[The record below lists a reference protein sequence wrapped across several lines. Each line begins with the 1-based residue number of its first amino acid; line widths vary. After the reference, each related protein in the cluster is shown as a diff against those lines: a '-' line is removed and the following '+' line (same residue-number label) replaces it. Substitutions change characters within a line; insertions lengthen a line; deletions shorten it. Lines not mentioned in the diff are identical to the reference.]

1 MAWRLQ
7 ITTKSATNADFVYG
21 LRDVGLVSFLELWL
35 SMIVICIPTLAPL
48 FARYFRPVVTRAT
61 GASKRTGEKRLREAQ
76 QTIGG
81 GSTKRAYHWKT
92 YGKLDA
98 DSYLELE
105 EGNLYTTAEAVSRQG
120 SASDSAKSWIQ
131 KPNAIGVT
139 HQIHVFESETPLTH
153 P

>member
-7 ITTKSATNADFVYG
+7 ITSKSATNADFVYG

-35 SMIVICIPTLAPL
+35 SMILAPL
-48 FARYFRPVVTRAT
+48 FARYVRPVVTRAT
-61 GASKRTGEKRLREAQ
+61 GGSKRTGEKRLREAQ

-81 GSTKRAYHWKT
+81 GSARRGYHWKT
-92 YGKLDA
+92 YGKLDAA

-139 HQIHVFESETPLTH
+139 HQIHVFESETPQSQ